1 MDAGKGGHDANR
13 EPMLRAM
20 LRHVSR
26 KAAGQDANAQKH
38 FANSDIGIHF
48 GSCLISIIICNCVF
62 HLL

>member
-38 FANSDIGIHF
+38 FANSDTGISF
-48 GSCLISIIICNCVF
+48 FACLTSIII
-62 HLL
+62 